1 MLSKLI
7 ELPPK
12 LLHIMTDL
20 LMIGPWQLI
29 IIGLTLLG
37 FVFTL
42 VALIDILKSDF
53 KGNNKMVWV
62 LVVLFGSLLGVIL
75 YFVIGKNQ
83 KVGFNDNN
91 PSLNQ

>member
-1 MLSKLI
+1 
-7 ELPPK
+7 
-12 LLHIMTDL
+12 MTDL